1 MPMVGE
7 LIYHQTRGRVAPCG
21 GTRHVR
27 WQRAADVTGD
37 GCGAMRTIAG
47 LVLCLA
53 FCTRAAG
60 AQTPTQPPPAEAQ
73 YDVNALAKQTQN
85 PVADLTAVPLQ
96 FNFNSGGDLED
107 RSLFLLNFQPV
118 IPFKA
123 TANWNVIAR
132 SIVPI
137 ESVPGPDATRYSGI
151 GDMQTQLFITPAK
164 SGSFVWGVGPTLSF
178 PTATAASSET
188 GTWALGP
195 SAVVVKMAGPW
206 VLGGLISQLWPLHD
220 AAGDP
225 ETDLFTLQ
233 PFVNYNLGHGWA
245 LAFAPIMTANWNAA
259 EGNQWTVPLGF
270 GISKTAIF
278 NRRPVSLGA
287 QYYYNVE
294 RPDGAPGEQLR
305 FLVSFLFP
313 R

>member
-1 MPMVGE
+1 MKTLVG
-7 LIYHQTRGRVAPCG
+7 L
-21 GTRHVR
+21 
-27 WQRAADVTGD
+27 
-37 GCGAMRTIAG
+37 
-47 LVLCLA
+47 LLSLA
-53 FCTRAAG
+53 FCARPAG
-60 AQTPTQPPPAEAQ
+60 AQTPPQTPPADPQ
-73 YDVNALAKQTQN
+73 HDVNALAKQTQN
-85 PVADLTAVPLQ
+85 PVADLTAVPQ
-96 FNFNSGGDLED
+96 QINFNSGGDLED

-123 TANWNVIAR
+123 SANWNVIAR
-132 SIVPI
+132 FIVPL
-137 ESVPGPDATRYSGI
+137 ESVPAPDATRYSGI

-164 SGSFVWGVGPTLSF
+164 SGSFVWGIGPTFSF

-188 GTWALGP
+188 GTWAMGP
-195 SAVVVKMAGPW
+195 SAVVVKMTGPW

-225 ETDLFTLQ
+225 ETDLFTFQ
-233 PFVNYNLGHGWA
+233 PFVNYNFGHGWA
-245 LAFAPIMTANWNAA
+245 LAFAPIMTANWNAT
-259 EGNQWTVPLGF
+259 EGNEWTVPLGF

-305 FLVSFLFP
+305 LSISFLFP

>member
-1 MPMVGE
+1 
-7 LIYHQTRGRVAPCG
+7 
-21 GTRHVR
+21 
-27 WQRAADVTGD
+27 
-37 GCGAMRTIAG
+37 MRTIAG
-47 LVLCLA
+47 SMFCLA
-53 FCTRAAG
+53 LAARAAV
-60 AQTPTQPPPAEAQ
+60 AQTPPQSPPAEPQ
-73 YDVNALAKQTQN
+73 HDVKALAKQTQN

-123 TANWNVIAR
+123 TASWNVIAR
-132 SIVPI
+132 FIVPI
-137 ESVPGPDATRYSGI
+137 QSVPGPDATRYSGL
-151 GDMQTQLFITPAK
+151 GDIQTQLFITPAK
-164 SGSFVWGVGPTLSF
+164 SGSFVWGVGPTFSF
-178 PTATAASSET
+178 PTASAAPAET
-188 GTWALGP
+188 GTWAMGP

-233 PFVNYNLGHGWA
+233 PFINYNFGEGWA
-245 LAFAPIMTANWNAA
+245 LAFAPIISANWNASD
-259 EGNQWTVPLGF
+259 GNQWTVPLGL
-270 GISKTAIF
+270 GISKTTIF
-278 NRRPVSLGA
+278 NRRPVTLTA

-294 RPDGAPGEQLR
+294 RPDGAPGQQLR
-305 FLVSFLFP
+305 FVMSFLFP